1 MMYLNLWEAN
11 EAAWPKDPK
20 EREKI
25 LAPIIERTKE
35 NIENGKIKLWGMS
48 LSGGHGFN
56 VSEMDPKELFGMV
69 MFTSPYFKAKVMP
82 MLSFD
87 EAMNVMK
94 EIQT

>member
-25 LAPIIERTKE
+25 LAPIIVRTKE
-35 NIENGKIKLWGMS
+35 NIENGKIKMWGMS

-69 MFTSPYFKAKVMP
+69 MFTSLLPILKQRLCQCSP
-82 MLSFD
+82 L
-87 EAMNVMK
+87 MK
-94 EIQT
+94 PWMS

>member
-11 EAAWPKDPK
+11 ESAWPKDPE

-25 LAPIIERTKE
+25 LAPIRERVKE
-35 NIENGKIKLWGMS
+35 NIENGKIKMWGMS

-56 VSEMDPKELFGMV
+56 VSEMDPKEIFCMA
-69 MFTSPYFKAKVMP
+69 MNSSPYFKSKVMP

-87 EAMNVMK
+87 EAMDVMK
-94 EIQT
+94 EM